1 MDTRPIGVFDSG
13 LGGLTAVRELR
24 QLLPS
29 ENIIYFGDTARVPYG
44 GRSAEILLKYAR
56 QDVRFLRS
64 HASAF
69 GIDPERIAVW
79 GESCGGQLA
88 ALMAVEGGIPALDET
103 SEWADTSSDIQGA
116 VAWYGGF
123 NIEKFTGML
132 RDPRFAVMY
141 GGTWEEKR
149 ELVRAASPIQY
160 ASAKLCP
167 ILSMCSDSD
176 VRVPYTQSVE
186 FCQAASG
193 FGNDARHVTV
203 PNQGHGYFEGDE
215 YYQMIYDFLDKH
227 MK

>member
-1 MDTRPIGVFDSG
+1 MVWRLQYREIHRNAQGS
-13 LGGLTAVRELR
+13 AVCR
-24 QLLPS
+24 
-29 ENIIYFGDTARVPYG
+29 
-44 GRSAEILLKYAR
+44 
-56 QDVRFLRS
+56 DVWR
-64 HASAF
+64 
-69 GIDPERIAVW
+69 
-79 GESCGGQLA
+79 
-88 ALMAVEGGIPALDET
+88 
-103 SEWADTSSDIQGA
+103 
-116 VAWYGGF
+116 
-123 NIEKFTGML
+123 
-132 RDPRFAVMY
+132 
-141 GGTWEEKR
+141 TWEEKR